1 MLGAALVIAATLFA
15 ALWLPRLCV
24 DHPRATLF
32 LAGVVTLLA
41 AAYVVRLDPPGFRI
55 DLDPSS
61 EPLLV
66 NGDPGKDHYER
77 ARLDFGGDDVC
88 VIAME
93 TGDVFSKEE
102 LSALDRVS
110 DRIRQLPGV
119 RAAESLVNATS
130 FRYDRDADWVEV
142 GPFID
147 EIPSD
152 PAELRRLRERAL
164 SDKLFVKTLVS
175 ADGRTAAINVTFE
188 TLTDREFVERD
199 LDGRILEL
207 LAEESSPTRRFFITG
222 RPHIR
227 AQAHHL
233 MVRDLWRLIPVA
245 IVVAALSV
253 GITTGSLRHMLIPLV
268 NCLLATLWAFGAMAA
283 TGKDMNVITLV
294 VGPCLI
300 VIASVYGVYV
310 VEAYHEVAS
319 EAGDARTAAARALEA
334 TRTPVV
340 ISGLTEVVGFLAQ
353 LANDIPAT
361 TELGLFCAFGFACAT
376 VLTLTVAPAWLA
388 LLPLLQRSGEQHAPV
403 YADRNRVA
411 AWLGARLDDALGRLW
426 RVEVRRPALFLWTWA
441 AVALVAAF
449 MVPRIVIDT
458 DYLTFFDPES
468 RVRTDFDAVNRL
480 LSGTVPIYVVF
491 EGETEGAFR
500 EPTALAALEG
510 IEARLEAIPGVSQV
524 NSMTDIVRAL
534 NRALAE
540 DDPAAE
546 RIPDTR
552 QALAEVIFMIPKDRL
567 RRFATSD
574 HSDANLIVRTATM
587 GSAGVRELE
596 RRIEAEL
603 SDPRLPPGIRAYV
616 TGNTVLINHSADG
629 IAGTQLW
636 SIGLASLTIFA
647 LVLGV
652 FRQWKI
658 SIVAMVPNLLPV
670 LLFYGMLGAGAAPLS
685 VPTSMIGTI
694 VLGIT
699 VDDTVHFLTSYRRER
714 AAGKEPADAT
724 LRCLRFVGRAMVIA
738 SIMLTVGFNVMN
750 LSEFATLRQF
760 GYLAGATLAVCLVT
774 DLLLLPALLV
784 AWKA

>member
-1 MLGAALVIAATLFA
+1 MLGAALVIAATLLVA
-15 ALWLPRLCV
+15 VRLPRLCV
-24 DHPRATLF
+24 DHPVATLLF
-32 LAGVVTLLA
+32 AGAVTLVA
-41 AAYVVRLDPPGFRI
+41 AAYVVRPHPLGFRI

-66 NGDPGKDHYER
+66 NGDPGKERYER
-77 ARLDFGGDDVC
+77 ALLDFGGDDVC

-93 TGDVFSKEE
+93 AADVFTEADLRT
-102 LSALDRVS
+102 LSRVT

-119 RAAESLVNATS
+119 RAAESLTNATS
-130 FRYDRDADWVEV
+130 FRYDPDARWVEV
-142 GPFID
+142 GQFID

-152 PAELRRLRERAL
+152 PAELARLRERAL
-164 SDKLFVKTLVS
+164 SDKLFAKTLVS
-175 ADGRTAAINVTFE
+175 VDGHSAAINVAFE
-188 TLTDREFVERD
+188 AMTDREFVERD
-199 LDGRILEL
+199 LDGRILQI
-207 LAEESSPTRRFFITG
+207 LALESSPARRFFITG

-233 MVRDLWRLIPVA
+233 MVSDLLRLIPVA
-245 IVVAALSV
+245 IAVAALSV

-310 VEAYHEVAS
+310 VEAYHEVAG
-319 EAGDARTAAARALEA
+319 EAPDPRTAAASALEA
-334 TRTPVV
+334 TRAPVV

-376 VLTLTVAPAWLA
+376 ILTLTVAPAWLA
-388 LLPLLQRSGEQHAPV
+388 LLPLERRGAAHGAPV
-403 YADRNRVA
+403 YADRNRLA
-411 AWLGARLDDALGRLW
+411 AWLGARLDDALAALW
-426 RVEVRRPALFLWTWA
+426 RVEVRRPAVFLWVWA
-441 AVALVAAF
+441 AVALGAALV
-449 MVPRIVIDT
+449 VPRIVIDT
-458 DYLTFFDPES
+458 DYLTFFDPDS
-468 RVRTDFDAVNRL
+468 NVRTDFDAVNRL

-491 EGETEGAFR
+491 EGDAEGAFR
-500 EPTALAALEG
+500 EPKAVAALEG

-524 NSMTDIVRAL
+524 NSMADIVRAL

-546 RIPDTR
+546 RVPDTR
-552 QALAEVIFMIPKDRL
+552 QGLAEVIFMIPKDRL

-587 GSAGVRELE
+587 GSAAVRELE
-596 RRIEAEL
+596 RRIAAEVR
-603 SDPRLPPGIRAYV
+603 DPALPPGIRAYV

-647 LVLGV
+647 LVFAV

-658 SIVAMVPNLLPV
+658 SVVAMVPNLLPV

-738 SIMLTVGFNVMN
+738 SIMLSVGFNVMN

-760 GYLAGATLAVCLVT
+760 GYLAGATLVVCLVT